1 MSQSNSVFQ
10 SGLTTW
16 NLPEG
21 DSARQAVAPL
31 RGYVYQLEASLARW
45 LVLPTGSELLLE
57 VAEDYAEVARN
68 PGSLEAVLKATQI
81 KDTRESGAVTLNS
94 ADVLDAIK
102 NYWKLKAA
110 NPDRRVQMN
119 FLTTSPIGKERK
131 KPLADGKGLDLWR
144 RAARGGDCA
153 ALRAGLVARFPKGDL
168 STFLSECDDAALR
181 EQLLRPIIW
190 SCGEPDVSALHA
202 DNRALVIELAHSMS
216 IPPDFAERAADALLV
231 RVMTVAI
238 SQDRRLRRGELI
250 DLVHKAGTVRVPAS
264 QALGILTA
272 VQPRQLDLEAAG
284 LWRPVRTATSPL
296 AARGEA
302 ISKLAAALVGTGS
315 AWLHGPTGMGK
326 TTLAAQLARGQGG
339 DWHVLDLRNVSK
351 EVAVER
357 VNAARQHV
365 AGASTITGLILDDLN
380 PVYQPDLEGPL
391 TELKAALERR
401 DAQCLVTA
409 YQKPGMRLSRALS
422 LTADAVISA
431 PSLTPPEIA
440 TLIAELGGDVAVWST
455 FVWTIAGVGHPQ
467 LVDVLTSSLAARG
480 WPLEE
485 MERWRRKGL
494 QSEDIEA
501 EREAAR
507 RRLLDE
513 MDEADLRLL
522 TRASRVMGW
531 FDRPLGVA
539 LGALEVVV
547 PNPAQALDR
556 LTGRWLESM
565 PAGQLRTSPLVA
577 GLAAQW
583 LDATEL
589 KALDRHIAIQILAR
603 KEGDPSIID
612 TAFAHALLAEEE
624 GVLVHIARL
633 ILTAPNDARPLLAG
647 QMSTFRMAGTAI
659 ASLLVDRPYAGIFL
673 SLAQHRLTA
682 TVGDARAVA
691 ASAADLVDQWR
702 ALPDEDMRKNLGG
715 LVHLSILMDQYA
727 FGKIPNW
734 FELILA
740 LDSIEPDD
748 EELAFLDRSMT
759 GPNGEA
765 TVDFLFIA
773 HVIQV
778 PGLKALGRLFALLNA
793 MSAEDRRRWIG
804 VLETGDH
811 WLGMAIDNAWLKESE
826 ASGFEPQQAAM
837 VLRDLGRMAIGW
849 GETRLAA
856 RCIRSQ
862 AVILDEYVADRAAA
876 LEVLDQ
882 ADEVLP
888 NNVDLMRERAKI
900 AWRARDYQ
908 YAFDQLTALA
918 DRLAEADPIDT
929 AFALREAAASAGELQ
944 RWSES
949 VALFERA
956 RQAALTGTRGNE
968 TVFSVGLAVD
978 TVAARFESGDRIGA
992 VRTMVPVLESLSLID
1007 PAADLKS
1014 FYLHHIA
1021 RHVVM
1026 WMLAR
1031 MEGKYLVDG
1040 EPAVHVP
1047 GAASNPAPNKAI
1059 LERPLADLPAGWML
1073 MARIGLRLGLPKTEV
1088 LSWPGV
1094 TDMRSFGMLE
1104 ALFQGDLIDRAIVDG
1119 DQDAFVEALGGAAA
1133 GRQLLFDLR
1142 RADPPPDPLRPTR
1155 FALPA
1160 FDPASASRILYYL
1173 RLTVLVFGAARLFQQ
1188 PAGGRL
1194 TDLATAVERRLN
1206 LPLTPEWAKS
1216 GDWTPPDG
1224 LEAVFKPL
1232 ARLEAGEVLDIDA
1245 LYLFHLRLWEVA
1257 RRLDHVDVFWPIL
1270 SRRIREDWLV
1280 VIRDRTALLRTPMAT
1295 VPPLRETL
1303 QSGSGEAWIGRVL
1316 LGALNAVP
1324 VRLADDFLKL
1334 LKDAATPSP
1343 DPIAPEAA

>member
-57 VAEDYAEVARN
+57 VAEDYAEVARS
-68 PGSLEAVLKATQI
+68 PGSLDAVLKATQI

-102 NYWKLKAA
+102 NYWNLKAA
-110 NPDRRVQMN
+110 NPDRCVQMN

-131 KPLADGKGLDLWR
+131 NPIADGKGLDLWR
-144 RAARGGDCA
+144 HAARGGDCA

-168 STFLSECDDAALR
+168 SKFLSECDDAALR
-181 EQLLRPIIW
+181 EQLLRPIVW

-238 SQDRRLRRGELI
+238 SQNRRLRRGELI

-264 QALGILTA
+264 QALGSLTA
-272 VQPRQLDLEAAG
+272 VRPRQLDLEAAG
-284 LWRPVRTATSPL
+284 LWRPVRAATSPL
-296 AARGEA
+296 AARTDA
-302 ISKLAAALVGTGS
+302 ITKLANALGGTGT

-326 TTLAAQLARGQGG
+326 TTLAAQLARGRGG

-357 VNAARQHV
+357 INAARQHV
-365 AGASTITGLILDDLN
+365 AGASAIAGLILDDLN
-380 PVYQPDLEGPL
+380 PVHQPDLEGSL

-409 YQKPGMRLSRALS
+409 YQKPGMRLSRALG
-422 LTADAVISA
+422 LTPDSVTSA

-440 TLIAELGGDVAVWST
+440 TLIAELGGDPAVWSA

-467 LVDVLTSSLAARG
+467 LVDVLTSSLAAKG

-485 MERWRRKGL
+485 MERWKRDGL
-494 QSEDIEA
+494 KSEDVEA

-531 FDRPLGVA
+531 FDRPLAVA

-547 PNPAQALDR
+547 ANPAQGLDR

-565 PAGQLRTSPLVA
+565 PAGQLRISPLVA
-577 GLAAQW
+577 GLADQW
-583 LDATEL
+583 LDVNEL
-589 KALDRHIAIQILAR
+589 KALDRHIAIQILTR

-612 TAFAHALLAEEE
+612 TAFAHALLAKEE
-624 GVLVHIARL
+624 GVLVHIARV
-633 ILTAPNDARPLLAG
+633 ILTAPNDARPLLAA
-647 QMSTFRMAGTAI
+647 QMSSFRMAGTAI
-659 ASLLVDRPYAGIFL
+659 DSLLVDRPYAGFFL

-682 TVGDARAVA
+682 TLGDARVVA
-691 ASAADLVDQWR
+691 ESATHLVDRWR
-702 ALPDEDMRKNLGG
+702 ALPDEDTRKNLGG
-715 LVHLSILMDQYA
+715 LVHLIILMDQYA
-727 FGKIPNW
+727 FGKIPDW

-740 LDSIEPDD
+740 LDGIEPDD
-748 EELAFLDRSMT
+748 EELAFLDRSMI
-759 GPNGEA
+759 GPEGESA
-765 TVDFLFIA
+765 VDFLFIA
-773 HVIQV
+773 HAIQV
-778 PGLKALGRLFALLNA
+778 PGLKALGRLFEVLNT
-793 MSAEDRRRWIG
+793 MSAEGRRRWIS

-826 ASGFEPQQAAM
+826 ADGFEPHQAAM
-837 VLRDLGRMAIGW
+837 VLGDLGRTAIGW
-849 GETRLAA
+849 GESRLAA
-856 RCIRSQ
+856 RCIRSR
-862 AVILDEYVADRAAA
+862 AVILDEYVADRTAA

-888 NNVDLMRERAKI
+888 NNFDLMRERAKI

-908 YAFDQLTALA
+908 DAFDQLTALA
-918 DRLAEADPIDT
+918 DRLAEADPIDI
-929 AFALREAAASAGELQ
+929 AFVLREAAASAGELQ

-949 VALFERA
+949 VTLFERA
-956 RQAALTGTRGNE
+956 RQVVLNSTRGTE
-968 TVFSVGLAVD
+968 TAFSVGLAVD

-992 VRTMVPVLESLSLID
+992 VRTMVPVLESLRLIN

-1014 FYLHHIA
+1014 FYVHHIA

-1031 MEGKYLVDG
+1031 MEGKYLVEG

-1059 LERPLADLPAGWML
+1059 LERPLPDLPAGWML

-1088 LSWPGV
+1088 LSWSGV
-1094 TDMRSFGMLE
+1094 ADMRSFGVLE
-1104 ALFQGDLIDRAIVDG
+1104 ALFQSDLIDRAIIDG
-1119 DQDAFVEALGGAAA
+1119 DQDAFVEALCHAAA

-1142 RADPPPDPLRPTR
+1142 RANSPPDPLRPTR

-1160 FDPASASRILYYL
+1160 FDAASADRMFYYL
-1173 RLTVLVFGAARLFQQ
+1173 RLIVLVFGAARLFQQ
-1188 PAGGRL
+1188 SSGGHL
-1194 TDLATAVERRLN
+1194 MDLATAVERRLG
-1206 LPLTPEWAKS
+1206 LPLLPEWTKG
-1216 GDWTPPDG
+1216 GDWTPLDG
-1224 LEAVFKPL
+1224 LEAVFRPL
-1232 ARLEAGEVLDIDA
+1232 ARLEAGEVLEIDA

-1257 RRLDHVDVFWPIL
+1257 RRLDHVNVFWPIL
-1270 SRRIREDWLV
+1270 SRRIREDWLE
-1280 VIRDRTALLRTPMAT
+1280 VIRGRTAMLRTPMAT

-1303 QSGSGEAWIGRVL
+1303 QSGSGEAWIASVL
-1316 LGALNAVP
+1316 LRARGAVSVP
-1324 VRLADDFLKL
+1324 LADDFLKL
-1334 LKDAATPSP
+1334 LKDAATTSRDPTSP
-1343 DPIAPEAA
+1343 EGT